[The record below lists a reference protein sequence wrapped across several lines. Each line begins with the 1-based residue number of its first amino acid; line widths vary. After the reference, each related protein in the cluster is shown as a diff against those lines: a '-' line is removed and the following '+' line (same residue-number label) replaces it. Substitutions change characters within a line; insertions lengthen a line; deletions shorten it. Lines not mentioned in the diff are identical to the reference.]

1 MNRSFNEILLVIKVV
16 VLVRYKLIFLGCAIS
31 ITSYFFYLFYMHL
44 TIAFL
49 GKLYY
54 NNSNEIII
62 IDLEKIV
69 KKNKKNLKKRMCR
82 NMKKL
87 LRKKNG
93 QWLTIGR
100 KGTAAVVTAALLG
113 TGASGVY
120 LMQHHDSHNSTYQE
134 ESVKQNND
142 SVSNND
148 SLPVTNQPVE
158 QKNTTTSPIAK
169 NEVPV
174 VNQELNRPVNTTR
187 VQRIT
192 PTINTVAPTTS
203 TKVKAPKVEQP
214 KVVKINDKSFIPA
227 SKPETTGAVTKE
239 EKVVSKLTEN
249 SSVPT
254 NPTVNSPKVEKNNI
268 EKLNGESP
276 KVEQPKVEQPK
287 VEHRELV
294 TKQEVVKST
303 IKFGIQYKENPTLK
317 AGVQN
322 VLQAGKDG
330 VKVEVFES
338 TFINNV
344 LNSKVLKS
352 TNVIPAVTQIVEVGT
367 LKEVVTKVEQPKV
380 ETPKVEQPKV
390 ETPKVEQPKVETPKV
405 EQPKVETPKV
415 EQPKV
420 ETPKVEQPK
429 VETPKVE
436 QPKVETPK
444 VEQPKVPQT
453 TKRVNV
459 RTETIVYKTEARYN
473 NQLAQGTRNVL
484 TVGKNGSYKVV
495 RDDIYEGDKLV
506 KQGTEQNIDR
516 IEAVNEVVEI
526 GTKVPQTTKRV
537 NVRTETIAYKTETRY
552 NNQLAQGTR
561 NVLTVGKNGSYKVVR
576 DDIYEGDKLVKQG
589 TEQNI
594 DRIEAVNEVVEIG
607 TKVPQTTSSDTY
619 FVLDTENNWFVTSE
633 QTAALTKIFGKAN
646 GNVDVEYVVEK
657 LKDPENYK
665 LFNSLNLGQYFN
677 KVNNPAGVQKMIN
690 DYALKNQLEINKKF
704 IALAN
709 AERVKAGL
717 APAVSAFEN
726 TFMNKKVDAFVQDM
740 SNERAKEMADYGS
753 LRYLGK
759 KEGKHKRPDG
769 RSWYTVYSDKGI
781 DLTGTSPDNHR
792 YNMAGENALQ
802 GNWGDL
808 YFLTTPDAIIKDA
821 FDGWM
826 ASPGHRALI
835 LNDVPHPIFAFS
847 YRQGLKDYLGS
858 KNKPTVAMLHVTSW
872 FNPLDYPVS
881 KAEYEKWK
889 ADPKNKDNV
898 FASDEY
904 YNFLKANTKNK

>member
-1 MNRSFNEILLVIKVV
+1 
-16 VLVRYKLIFLGCAIS
+16 
-31 ITSYFFYLFYMHL
+31 
-44 TIAFL
+44 
-49 GKLYY
+49 
-54 NNSNEIII
+54 
-62 IDLEKIV
+62 
-69 KKNKKNLKKRMCR
+69 
-82 NMKKL
+82 MKKL

-100 KGTAAVVTAALLG
+100 KGTAAIVTAALLG

-120 LMQHHDSHNSTYQE
+120 LLQHQDGHNSTYQE

-158 QKNTTTSPIAK
+158 QKNTTTSPISK

-174 VNQELNRPVNTTR
+174 VNRESNQPVNTAR
-187 VQRIT
+187 VHRIN
-192 PTINTVAPTTS
+192 PTINTVVPTTP
-203 TKVKAPKVEQP
+203 KVEAPKAEQP
-214 KVVKINDKSFIPA
+214 KVEIQNKVVKVNDKSVIPA

-249 SSVPT
+249 LSVPT
-254 NPTVNSPKVEKNNI
+254 KPEVNTSKNENNNVEKTNGESTKVTQPKVET
-268 EKLNGESP
+268 P
-276 KVEQPKVEQPK
+276 KVEQPKVEK
-287 VEHRELV
+287 RDLV

-344 LNSKVLKS
+344 LSNKVLKS

-367 LKEVVTKVEQPKV
+367 LKEVVTKVE
-380 ETPKVEQPKV
+380 TPKVEQPKV
-390 ETPKVEQPKVETPKV
+390 E
-405 EQPKVETPKV
+405 
-415 EQPKV
+415 
-420 ETPKVEQPK
+420 
-429 VETPKVE
+429 
-436 QPKVETPK
+436 
-444 VEQPKVPQT
+444 
-453 TKRVNV
+453 
-459 RTETIVYKTEARYN
+459 
-473 NQLAQGTRNVL
+473 
-484 TVGKNGSYKVV
+484 
-495 RDDIYEGDKLV
+495 
-506 KQGTEQNIDR
+506 
-516 IEAVNEVVEI
+516 
-526 GTKVPQTTKRV
+526 QTTKRV

>member
-1 MNRSFNEILLVIKVV
+1 M
-16 VLVRYKLIFLGCAIS
+16 
-31 ITSYFFYLFYMHL
+31 
-44 TIAFL
+44 
-49 GKLYY
+49 
-54 NNSNEIII
+54 
-62 IDLEKIV
+62 
-69 KKNKKNLKKRMCR
+69 
-82 NMKKL
+82 
-87 LRKKNG
+87 
-93 QWLTIGR
+93 
-100 KGTAAVVTAALLG
+100 
-113 TGASGVY
+113 
-120 LMQHHDSHNSTYQE
+120 
-134 ESVKQNND
+134 
-142 SVSNND
+142 
-148 SLPVTNQPVE
+148 
-158 QKNTTTSPIAK
+158 
-169 NEVPV
+169 
-174 VNQELNRPVNTTR
+174 
-187 VQRIT
+187 
-192 PTINTVAPTTS
+192 
-203 TKVKAPKVEQP
+203 
-214 KVVKINDKSFIPA
+214 
-227 SKPETTGAVTKE
+227 
-239 EKVVSKLTEN
+239 
-249 SSVPT
+249 
-254 NPTVNSPKVEKNNI
+254 
-268 EKLNGESP
+268 
-276 KVEQPKVEQPK
+276 
-287 VEHRELV
+287 
-294 TKQEVVKST
+294 
-303 IKFGIQYKENPTLK
+303 
-317 AGVQN
+317 
-322 VLQAGKDG
+322 
-330 VKVEVFES
+330 
-338 TFINNV
+338 
-344 LNSKVLKS
+344 
-352 TNVIPAVTQIVEVGT
+352 
-367 LKEVVTKVEQPKV
+367 
-380 ETPKVEQPKV
+380 
-390 ETPKVEQPKVETPKV
+390 EQPKVETPKV

-516 IEAVNEVVEI
+516 VEAVNEVVEI
-526 GTKVPQTTKRV
+526 GTKIPQTTKRV

-552 NNQLAQGTR
+552 NNQLTQGTR

>member
-1 MNRSFNEILLVIKVV
+1 
-16 VLVRYKLIFLGCAIS
+16 
-31 ITSYFFYLFYMHL
+31 
-44 TIAFL
+44 
-49 GKLYY
+49 
-54 NNSNEIII
+54 
-62 IDLEKIV
+62 
-69 KKNKKNLKKRMCR
+69 
-82 NMKKL
+82 MKKL

-100 KGTAAVVTAALLG
+100 KGTAAIVTAALLG

-120 LMQHHDSHNSTYQE
+120 LMQHQDGHNSTYQE

-158 QKNTTTSPIAK
+158 QKNTTTSPISK

-174 VNQELNRPVNTTR
+174 VNRESNQPVNTAR
-187 VQRIT
+187 VHRIN
-192 PTINTVAPTTS
+192 PTINTVVPTTP
-203 TKVKAPKVEQP
+203 KVEAPKAEQP
-214 KVVKINDKSFIPA
+214 KVEIQNKVVKVNDKSVIPA

-249 SSVPT
+249 LSVPT
-254 NPTVNSPKVEKNNI
+254 KPEVNTSKNENNNVEKTNGESTKVTQPKVET
-268 EKLNGESP
+268 P
-276 KVEQPKVEQPK
+276 KVEQPKVEK
-287 VEHRELV
+287 RDLV

-344 LNSKVLKS
+344 LSNKVLKS

-367 LKEVVTKVEQPKV
+367 LKEVVTKV

-436 QPKVETPK
+436 QPKVETTK
-444 VEQPKVPQT
+444 VEQPKIPQT

-459 RTETIVYKTEARYN
+459 RIETIAYKTETRYN

-526 GTKVPQTTKRV
+526 GTKIPQTTKRV
-537 NVRTETIAYKTETRY
+537 NVRTETISYKTETRY
-552 NNQLAQGTR
+552 NNQLAQGTK

-594 DRIEAVNEVVEIG
+594 DRVEAVNEVVEIG

>member
-390 ETPKVEQPKVETPKV
+390 
-405 EQPKVETPKV
+405 
-415 EQPKV
+415 
-420 ETPKVEQPK
+420 
-429 VETPKVE
+429 
-436 QPKVETPK
+436 
-444 VEQPKVPQT
+444 PQT

-516 IEAVNEVVEI
+516 VEAVNEVVEI
-526 GTKVPQTTKRV
+526 GTKIPQTTKRV

-552 NNQLAQGTR
+552 NNQLTQGTR

-726 TFMNKKVDAFVQDM
+726 RFMNKKVDAFVQDM

>member
-1 MNRSFNEILLVIKVV
+1 
-16 VLVRYKLIFLGCAIS
+16 
-31 ITSYFFYLFYMHL
+31 
-44 TIAFL
+44 
-49 GKLYY
+49 
-54 NNSNEIII
+54 
-62 IDLEKIV
+62 
-69 KKNKKNLKKRMCR
+69 
-82 NMKKL
+82 MKKL

-100 KGTAAVVTAALLG
+100 KGTAAIVTAALLG

-120 LMQHHDSHNSTYQE
+120 LMQHQDGHNSTYQE

-158 QKNTTTSPIAK
+158 QKNTTTSPISK

-174 VNQELNRPVNTTR
+174 VNRESNQPVNTAR
-187 VQRIT
+187 VHRIN
-192 PTINTVAPTTS
+192 PTINTVVPTTP
-203 TKVKAPKVEQP
+203 KVEAPKAEQP
-214 KVVKINDKSFIPA
+214 KVEIQNKVVKVNDKSVIPA

-249 SSVPT
+249 LSVPT
-254 NPTVNSPKVEKNNI
+254 KPEVNTSKNENNNVEKTNGESTKVTQPKVET
-268 EKLNGESP
+268 P
-276 KVEQPKVEQPK
+276 KVEQPKVEK
-287 VEHRELV
+287 RDLV

-344 LNSKVLKS
+344 LSNKVLKS

-367 LKEVVTKVEQPKV
+367 LKEVVTKVETPKVEQPKV

-444 VEQPKVPQT
+444 VEQPKVETPKVEQPKVETPKVEQPKVETPKVEQPKIPQT

-459 RTETIVYKTEARYN
+459 RIETIAYKTETRYN
-473 NQLAQGTRNVL
+473 NQLAQGTKNVL

-526 GTKVPQTTKRV
+526 GTKIPQTTKRV

-594 DRIEAVNEVVEIG
+594 DRVEAVNEVVEIG

>member
-276 KVEQPKVEQPK
+276 KVEKPKVEQPK

-390 ETPKVEQPKVETPKV
+390 
-405 EQPKVETPKV
+405 
-415 EQPKV
+415 
-420 ETPKVEQPK
+420 
-429 VETPKVE
+429 
-436 QPKVETPK
+436 
-444 VEQPKVPQT
+444 
-453 TKRVNV
+453 
-459 RTETIVYKTEARYN
+459 
-473 NQLAQGTRNVL
+473 
-484 TVGKNGSYKVV
+484 
-495 RDDIYEGDKLV
+495 
-506 KQGTEQNIDR
+506 
-516 IEAVNEVVEI
+516 
-526 GTKVPQTTKRV
+526 PQTTKRV
-537 NVRTETIAYKTETRY
+537 NVRTETIAYKTEARY

>member
-1 MNRSFNEILLVIKVV
+1 
-16 VLVRYKLIFLGCAIS
+16 
-31 ITSYFFYLFYMHL
+31 
-44 TIAFL
+44 
-49 GKLYY
+49 
-54 NNSNEIII
+54 
-62 IDLEKIV
+62 
-69 KKNKKNLKKRMCR
+69 
-82 NMKKL
+82 MKKL

-100 KGTAAVVTAALLG
+100 KGTAAIVTAALLG

-120 LMQHHDSHNSTYQE
+120 LMQHQDGHNSTYQE

-158 QKNTTTSPIAK
+158 QKNTTTSPISK
-169 NEVPV
+169 NEAPV
-174 VNQELNRPVNTTR
+174 VNRESNQPVNTAR
-187 VQRIT
+187 VHRIN
-192 PTINTVAPTTS
+192 PTINTVVPTTP
-203 TKVKAPKVEQP
+203 TVEAPKAEQP
-214 KVVKINDKSFIPA
+214 KVEIQNKVVKVNDKSVIPA

-249 SSVPT
+249 LSVPT
-254 NPTVNSPKVEKNNI
+254 KPEVNTSKNENNNVEKTNGESPKVTQPKVET
-268 EKLNGESP
+268 P
-276 KVEQPKVEQPK
+276 KVEQPKVEK
-287 VEHRELV
+287 RDLV

-344 LNSKVLKS
+344 LSNKVLKS

-367 LKEVVTKVEQPKV
+367 LKEVVTKVETPKVEQPKV

-444 VEQPKVPQT
+444 VEQPKV
-453 TKRVNV
+453 
-459 RTETIVYKTEARYN
+459 ETPKVEQPKVETPKVEQPKVEAP
-473 NQLAQGTRNVL
+473 
-484 TVGKNGSYKVV
+484 KV
-495 RDDIYEGDKLV
+495 
-506 KQGTEQNIDR
+506 EQPK
-516 IEAVNEVVEI
+516 VE
-526 GTKVPQTTKRV
+526 TPKVEQPKVEQTTKRV

-594 DRIEAVNEVVEIG
+594 DRVEAVNEVVEIG

>member
-158 QKNTTTSPIAK
+158 QKNTTTSPIEK

-174 VNQELNRPVNTTR
+174 VNQELNRSVNTTR

-203 TKVKAPKVEQP
+203 TKVKDPKVEQP

-322 VLQAGKDG
+322 VLQDGKDG

-367 LKEVVTKVEQPKV
+367 LKEVVT
-380 ETPKVEQPKV
+380 
-390 ETPKVEQPKVETPKV
+390 
-405 EQPKVETPKV
+405 
-415 EQPKV
+415 
-420 ETPKVEQPK
+420 
-429 VETPKVE
+429 KVE

-516 IEAVNEVVEI
+516 VEAVNEVVEI
-526 GTKVPQTTKRV
+526 GTKIPQTTKRV

>member
-1 MNRSFNEILLVIKVV
+1 
-16 VLVRYKLIFLGCAIS
+16 
-31 ITSYFFYLFYMHL
+31 
-44 TIAFL
+44 
-49 GKLYY
+49 
-54 NNSNEIII
+54 
-62 IDLEKIV
+62 
-69 KKNKKNLKKRMCR
+69 
-82 NMKKL
+82 MKKL

-100 KGTAAVVTAALLG
+100 KGTAAIVTAALLG

-120 LMQHHDSHNSTYQE
+120 LMQHQDGHNSTYQE

-158 QKNTTTSPIAK
+158 QKNTTTSPISK

-174 VNQELNRPVNTTR
+174 VNRESNQPVNTAR
-187 VQRIT
+187 VHRIN
-192 PTINTVAPTTS
+192 PTINTVVPTTP
-203 TKVKAPKVEQP
+203 KVEAPKAEQP
-214 KVVKINDKSFIPA
+214 KVEIQNKVVKVNDKSVIPA

-249 SSVPT
+249 LSVPT
-254 NPTVNSPKVEKNNI
+254 KPEVNTSKNENNNVEKTNGESTKVTQPKVET
-268 EKLNGESP
+268 P
-276 KVEQPKVEQPK
+276 KVEQPKVEK
-287 VEHRELV
+287 RDLV

-344 LNSKVLKS
+344 LSNKVLKS

-367 LKEVVTKVEQPKV
+367 LKEVVTKVETPKVEQPKV

-444 VEQPKVPQT
+444 VEQPKVETPKVEQPKIPQT

-459 RTETIVYKTEARYN
+459 RIETIAYKTETRYN

-526 GTKVPQTTKRV
+526 GTKIPQTTKRV

-576 DDIYEGDKLVKQG
+576 DDIYEGNKLVKQG

-594 DRIEAVNEVVEIG
+594 DRVEAVNEVVEIG

>member
-1 MNRSFNEILLVIKVV
+1 
-16 VLVRYKLIFLGCAIS
+16 
-31 ITSYFFYLFYMHL
+31 
-44 TIAFL
+44 
-49 GKLYY
+49 
-54 NNSNEIII
+54 
-62 IDLEKIV
+62 
-69 KKNKKNLKKRMCR
+69 
-82 NMKKL
+82 MKKL

-100 KGTAAVVTAALLG
+100 KGTAAIVTAALLG

-120 LMQHHDSHNSTYQE
+120 LMQHQDGHNSTYQE

-158 QKNTTTSPIAK
+158 QKNTTTSPISK

-174 VNQELNRPVNTTR
+174 VNRESNQPVNTTR
-187 VQRIT
+187 VHRIN
-192 PTINTVAPTTS
+192 PTINTVVPTTP
-203 TKVKAPKVEQP
+203 KVEAPKAEQP
-214 KVVKINDKSFIPA
+214 KVEIQNKVVKVNDKSVIPA

-249 SSVPT
+249 LSVPT
-254 NPTVNSPKVEKNNI
+254 KPEVNTSKNENNNVEKTNGESPKVTQPKVET
-268 EKLNGESP
+268 P
-276 KVEQPKVEQPK
+276 KVEQPKVEK
-287 VEHRELV
+287 RDLV
-294 TKQEVVKST
+294 TKQEVIKST

-344 LNSKVLKS
+344 LSNKVLKS

-367 LKEVVTKVEQPKV
+367 LKEVVTKVE
-380 ETPKVEQPKV
+380 TPKVEQPKV
-390 ETPKVEQPKVETPKV
+390 ETH
-405 EQPKVETPKV
+405 
-415 EQPKV
+415 
-420 ETPKVEQPK
+420 
-429 VETPKVE
+429 KVE

-459 RTETIVYKTEARYN
+459 RTETIAYKTETRYN

-506 KQGTEQNIDR
+506 KQGIEQNIDR
-516 IEAVNEVVEI
+516 VEAVNEVVEI

-690 DYALKNQLEINKKF
+690 DYAVKNQLEINKKF

>member
-148 SLPVTNQPVE
+148 SLPVTNQPIE

-227 SKPETTGAVTKE
+227 AKPETTGAVTKE

-276 KVEQPKVEQPK
+276 KVDQPKVEQPK

-405 EQPKVETPKV
+405 EQPKV
-415 EQPKV
+415 
-420 ETPKVEQPK
+420 
-429 VETPKVE
+429 
-436 QPKVETPK
+436 
-444 VEQPKVPQT
+444 
-453 TKRVNV
+453 
-459 RTETIVYKTEARYN
+459 
-473 NQLAQGTRNVL
+473 
-484 TVGKNGSYKVV
+484 S
-495 RDDIYEGDKLV
+495 
-506 KQGTEQNIDR
+506 
-516 IEAVNEVVEI
+516 
-526 GTKVPQTTKRV
+526 QTTKRV

>member
-1 MNRSFNEILLVIKVV
+1 
-16 VLVRYKLIFLGCAIS
+16 
-31 ITSYFFYLFYMHL
+31 
-44 TIAFL
+44 
-49 GKLYY
+49 
-54 NNSNEIII
+54 
-62 IDLEKIV
+62 
-69 KKNKKNLKKRMCR
+69 
-82 NMKKL
+82 MKKL

-100 KGTAAVVTAALLG
+100 KGTAAIVTAALLG

-120 LMQHHDSHNSTYQE
+120 LMQHQDGHNSTYQE

-158 QKNTTTSPIAK
+158 QKNTTTSPISK
-169 NEVPV
+169 NEAPV
-174 VNQELNRPVNTTR
+174 VNRESNQPVNTAR
-187 VQRIT
+187 VHRIN
-192 PTINTVAPTTS
+192 PTINTVVPTTP
-203 TKVKAPKVEQP
+203 TVEAPKAEQP
-214 KVVKINDKSFIPA
+214 KVEIQNKVVKVNDKSVIPA

-249 SSVPT
+249 LSVPT
-254 NPTVNSPKVEKNNI
+254 KPEVNTSKNENNNVEKTNGESPKVTQPKVETPKVTQPKV
-268 EKLNGESP
+268 ETP
-276 KVEQPKVEQPK
+276 KVEQPKVEK
-287 VEHRELV
+287 RDLV

-344 LNSKVLKS
+344 LSNKVLKS

-367 LKEVVTKVEQPKV
+367 LKEVVTKV

-429 VETPKVE
+429 VE
-436 QPKVETPK
+436 
-444 VEQPKVPQT
+444 
-453 TKRVNV
+453 
-459 RTETIVYKTEARYN
+459 
-473 NQLAQGTRNVL
+473 
-484 TVGKNGSYKVV
+484 
-495 RDDIYEGDKLV
+495 
-506 KQGTEQNIDR
+506 
-516 IEAVNEVVEI
+516 
-526 GTKVPQTTKRV
+526 QTTKRV

-594 DRIEAVNEVVEIG
+594 DRVEAVNEVVEIG

>member
-134 ESVKQNND
+134 ESVKQNNE

-436 QPKVETPK
+436 HP
-444 VEQPKVPQT
+444 
-453 TKRVNV
+453 
-459 RTETIVYKTEARYN
+459 
-473 NQLAQGTRNVL
+473 
-484 TVGKNGSYKVV
+484 
-495 RDDIYEGDKLV
+495 
-506 KQGTEQNIDR
+506 
-516 IEAVNEVVEI
+516 
-526 GTKVPQTTKRV
+526 KVPQTTKRV

-552 NNQLAQGTR
+552 NNQLTQGTR

>member
-169 NEVPV
+169 NEVSV

-444 VEQPKVPQT
+444 VEQPKV
-453 TKRVNV
+453 
-459 RTETIVYKTEARYN
+459 ETP
-473 NQLAQGTRNVL
+473 
-484 TVGKNGSYKVV
+484 KV
-495 RDDIYEGDKLV
+495 
-506 KQGTEQNIDR
+506 EQP
-516 IEAVNEVVEI
+516 
-526 GTKVPQTTKRV
+526 KVPQTTKRV

>member
-62 IDLEKIV
+62 IGLEKIV

-158 QKNTTTSPIAK
+158 QKNTTTSPISK

-174 VNQELNRPVNTTR
+174 VNRESNQPVNTAR
-187 VQRIT
+187 VHRIN
-192 PTINTVAPTTS
+192 PTINTVVPTTP
-203 TKVKAPKVEQP
+203 KVEAPKAEQP
-214 KVVKINDKSFIPA
+214 KVEIQNKVVKVNDKSVIPA

-239 EKVVSKLTEN
+239 ENVVAKLTEN
-249 SSVPT
+249 LSVTTKPE
-254 NPTVNSPKVEKNNI
+254 VNTPKNEKNNVEKVNGESPKVTQPKVET
-268 EKLNGESP
+268 P
-276 KVEQPKVEQPK
+276 KVEQPKVEK
-287 VEHRELV
+287 RDFV

-344 LNSKVLKS
+344 LSNKVLKS
-352 TNVIPAVTQIVEVGT
+352 TNVIPAVTEIVEVGT
-367 LKEVVTKVEQPKV
+367 LKEVVTKVE
-380 ETPKVEQPKV
+380 TPKVEQPKV
-390 ETPKVEQPKVETPKV
+390 E
-405 EQPKVETPKV
+405 
-415 EQPKV
+415 
-420 ETPKVEQPK
+420 
-429 VETPKVE
+429 
-436 QPKVETPK
+436 
-444 VEQPKVPQT
+444 
-453 TKRVNV
+453 
-459 RTETIVYKTEARYN
+459 
-473 NQLAQGTRNVL
+473 
-484 TVGKNGSYKVV
+484 
-495 RDDIYEGDKLV
+495 
-506 KQGTEQNIDR
+506 
-516 IEAVNEVVEI
+516 
-526 GTKVPQTTKRV
+526 QTTKRV

>member
-174 VNQELNRPVNTTR
+174 ANQELNRPVNTTR
-187 VQRIT
+187 VQKIT

-203 TKVKAPKVEQP
+203 TKVEAPKVEQP

-254 NPTVNSPKVEKNNI
+254 NSTVNSPKVENNNI

-287 VEHRELV
+287 VEKRELI

-344 LNSKVLKS
+344 LSSKVLKS

-444 VEQPKVPQT
+444 VEQPKV
-453 TKRVNV
+453 
-459 RTETIVYKTEARYN
+459 ETP
-473 NQLAQGTRNVL
+473 
-484 TVGKNGSYKVV
+484 KV
-495 RDDIYEGDKLV
+495 
-506 KQGTEQNIDR
+506 EQPK
-516 IEAVNEVVEI
+516 VE
-526 GTKVPQTTKRV
+526 TPKVEQPKVETPKVEQPKVETPKVEQPKVPQTTKRV
-537 NVRTETIAYKTETRY
+537 NVRTETITYKTETRY

-589 TEQNI
+589 TEQII

-633 QTAALTKIFGKAN
+633 QTAALTKIFGTAN

-704 IALAN
+704 IDLAN

>member
-169 NEVPV
+169 NEVSV

-444 VEQPKVPQT
+444 VEQPKVETPKVEQPKVETPKVEQPKVETPKVEQPKVETPKVEQPKVETPKVEQPKVETPKVEQPKVPQT

-516 IEAVNEVVEI
+516 IECI
-526 GTKVPQTTKRV
+526 
-537 NVRTETIAYKTETRY
+537 RY
-552 NNQLAQGTR
+552 
-561 NVLTVGKNGSYKVVR
+561 
-576 DDIYEGDKLVKQG
+576 
-589 TEQNI
+589 
-594 DRIEAVNEVVEIG
+594 
-607 TKVPQTTSSDTY
+607 
-619 FVLDTENNWFVTSE
+619 
-633 QTAALTKIFGKAN
+633 
-646 GNVDVEYVVEK
+646 
-657 LKDPENYK
+657 
-665 LFNSLNLGQYFN
+665 
-677 KVNNPAGVQKMIN
+677 
-690 DYALKNQLEINKKF
+690 
-704 IALAN
+704 
-709 AERVKAGL
+709 
-717 APAVSAFEN
+717 
-726 TFMNKKVDAFVQDM
+726 
-740 SNERAKEMADYGS
+740 
-753 LRYLGK
+753 
-759 KEGKHKRPDG
+759 
-769 RSWYTVYSDKGI
+769 
-781 DLTGTSPDNHR
+781 
-792 YNMAGENALQ
+792 
-802 GNWGDL
+802 
-808 YFLTTPDAIIKDA
+808 
-821 FDGWM
+821 
-826 ASPGHRALI
+826 
-835 LNDVPHPIFAFS
+835 
-847 YRQGLKDYLGS
+847 
-858 KNKPTVAMLHVTSW
+858 
-872 FNPLDYPVS
+872 
-881 KAEYEKWK
+881 
-889 ADPKNKDNV
+889 
-898 FASDEY
+898 
-904 YNFLKANTKNK
+904 

>member
-1 MNRSFNEILLVIKVV
+1 
-16 VLVRYKLIFLGCAIS
+16 
-31 ITSYFFYLFYMHL
+31 
-44 TIAFL
+44 
-49 GKLYY
+49 
-54 NNSNEIII
+54 
-62 IDLEKIV
+62 
-69 KKNKKNLKKRMCR
+69 
-82 NMKKL
+82 MKKL

-142 SVSNND
+142 SVSND

-203 TKVKAPKVEQP
+203 TKVEAPKVEQP

-254 NPTVNSPKVEKNNI
+254 NPTVNSPKVDKNNI
-268 EKLNGESP
+268 EKLNGEAP

-287 VEHRELV
+287 VEKRELV

-436 QPKVETPK
+436 QP
-444 VEQPKVPQT
+444 
-453 TKRVNV
+453 
-459 RTETIVYKTEARYN
+459 
-473 NQLAQGTRNVL
+473 
-484 TVGKNGSYKVV
+484 
-495 RDDIYEGDKLV
+495 
-506 KQGTEQNIDR
+506 
-516 IEAVNEVVEI
+516 
-526 GTKVPQTTKRV
+526 KVPQTTKRV

-872 FNPLDYPVS
+872 FNPLNYPVS